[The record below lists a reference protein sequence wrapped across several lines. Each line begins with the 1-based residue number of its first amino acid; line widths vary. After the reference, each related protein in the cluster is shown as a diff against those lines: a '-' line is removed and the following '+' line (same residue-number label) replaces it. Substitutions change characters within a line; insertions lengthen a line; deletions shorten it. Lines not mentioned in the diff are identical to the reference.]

1 MLDAT
6 KAFISSQEIDTGK
19 TRIGMLVYSTDS
31 SIKFHLNQYKTER
44 EILKAVDNIDYMA
57 GSTNTAGA
65 IQVMRNEM
73 FKKENGA
80 RDKASKVGIII
91 TDGVSNINYH
101 RTIPEAEQAREMGIV
116 LLAIGVGLSNTLEL
130 DGIAGRSENKLNI
143 DRFEELEFKLDTFFR
158 SVCNGNETDIFI
170 LFKNINNLKFKISCR
185 V

>member
-19 TRIGMLVYSTDS
+19 TKVGMLVYSTDS
-31 SIKFHLNQYKTER
+31 SIKFHLNQYQTEKQ
-44 EILKAVDNIDYMA
+44 ILEAVDNIDYMA

-73 FKKENGA
+73 FTKENGA
-80 RDKASKVGIII
+80 REKASKVGIII

-101 RTIPEAEQAREMGIV
+101 RTIPEAERARDNGIV

-158 SVCNGNETDIFI
+158 SVCNGNKINI
-170 LFKNINNLKFKISCR
+170 LFLLCN
-185 V
+185 